1 MSSFF
6 SGEHILSALI
16 RANVEFVVA
25 VPDIVTCDE
34 LLWPIARKQ
43 SFKLINVCKEDEGVS
58 ICAGLSYADR
68 RAVLLIQHT
77 GFLDSINAIRV
88 MGMDYRLP
96 IVMMIGLQGLE
107 KNRAPSDSDQNG
119 VRIVEPILKTMD
131 IQYLILNENED
142 VEGIPVAIEEAYA
155 ASEPRAILIPRVGE
169 Q

>member
-6 SGEHILSALI
+6 SGERILSALI

-88 MGMDYRLP
+88 MGMGYRLP

-131 IQYLILNENED
+131 IQYLILNESED

-155 ASEPRAILIPRVGE
+155 ASQPRAILIPRVGE